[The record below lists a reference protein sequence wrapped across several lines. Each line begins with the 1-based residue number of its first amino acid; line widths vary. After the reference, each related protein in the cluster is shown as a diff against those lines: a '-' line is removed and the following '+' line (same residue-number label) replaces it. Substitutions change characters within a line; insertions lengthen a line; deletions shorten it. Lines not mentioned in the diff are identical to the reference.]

1 MKACIETVCSLR
13 SLRSYSGWLWLRCLW
28 SCIQRI
34 YRQGR
39 FSYVPQHQSGRVGVQ
54 ALQQG
59 CILKATSSF
68 RMLQKQH
75 NLTNRASSQRAFTT
89 FFYITE
95 TSAPDIDSDVVKKRK
110 LDIYCILSSQR
121 HVITPHADKRVPI
134 ELKATSL
141 LIPLTLAQA
150 GLWEF
155 LVWHHIPSTFTT
167 AKKREEKKWKKR
179 IYALKG
185 TNKSI
190 YNMWP
195 IPLPCCKMLFYT
207 NEPIKETLTLLPVC
221 FTDSVLHLVT

>member
-1 MKACIETVCSLR
+1 MPAGIGSFGSAVLMKIKVNPSKAVNSLSRPLCCSIHAHRQLEKKKRRRKKKSAMKACIETVCSLR

-110 LDIYCILSSQR
+110 FDIYCILSSQR

-155 LVWHHIPSTFTT
+155 LV
-167 AKKREEKKWKKR
+167 
-179 IYALKG
+179 
-185 TNKSI
+185 
-190 YNMWP
+190 
-195 IPLPCCKMLFYT
+195 
-207 NEPIKETLTLLPVC
+207 
-221 FTDSVLHLVT
+221 